1 MIRVENTVKNEPW
14 INMRQACEYTSLS
27 IDRVR
32 RGYNNKEFRVSKVTG
47 RILTKKSWLDE
58 WLDK

>member
-1 MIRVENTVKNEPW
+1 MEHTVKIEPW
-14 INMRQACEYTSLS
+14 INMRQAREYTSLS
-27 IDRVR
+27 IDRLR
-32 RGYNNKEFRVSKVTG
+32 RGYNKKEFRVSKVAG